1 MNGLVVLL
9 WSAAVALVLIVVGV
23 FVTLVMM
30 GRIDLFPEAEP
41 TSVQT
46 PAVVAEVDTSYRV
59 LILNATPQ
67 SGLVASVRTQ
77 LLAEGWAAAAVLG
90 SDGATQEFDK
100 TTVFYVDKGDESAAL
115 GLAEVLGG
123 VEVEQS
129 DFYAALNDTEL
140 PQLTVVIGLDKV
152 SGDAP
157 KPDSTEE
164 TPAD

>member
-9 WSAAVALVLIVVGV
+9 WSAAVALVLIVVGI

-46 PAVVAEVDTSYRV
+46 PGVVAEVDTSYRV

-77 LLAEGWAAAAVLG
+77 LLAEGWAADAVFG
-90 SDGATQEFDK
+90 SDGATQQFDK
-100 TTVFYVDKGDESAAL
+100 TTVFYIDKGDESAAL

-123 VEVEQS
+123 AEVEQS

-152 SGDAP
+152 SDDVP
-157 KPDSTEE
+157 EPESTEE